1 MVRNTTGG
9 KGSKSLAR
17 KNEQG
22 AAAASS
28 GRLRLPAS
36 QFEVFAL
43 VTASLGNCMFHVSTA
58 SGMQKLILRL
68 RGKFSGRNKRANFV
82 AVGAFVLVGL
92 HDYEAPR
99 FKSADLL
106 EIYSDADVGSLASLP
121 GLPRDFFLRKGET
134 SALAA
139 AAGGGDD
146 DVVFSSA
153 APVLTPGAAN
163 LPVVAEGGDEEEIN
177 FEDI

>member
-1 MVRNTTGG
+1 MVKNTTGG

-22 AAAASS
+22 AAASS
-28 GRLRLPAS
+28 GRLRLPVS
-36 QFEVFAL
+36 QFEVFAV
-43 VTASLGNCMFHVSTA
+43 VTAALGNCMFHVSTA
-58 SGMQKLILRL
+58 SGLHKLILRL

-106 EIYSDADVGSLASLP
+106 EIYSDADVGALASLP
-121 GLPRDFFLRKGET
+121 GLPRDFFMRK
-134 SALAA
+134 AA
-139 AAGGGDD
+139 AAQSSAED
-146 DVVFSSA
+146 DVIFSSA
-153 APVLTPGAAN
+153 AVAPLTNADIVSAVAAD
-163 LPVVAEGGDEEEIN
+163 DEEI
-177 FEDI
+177 DIDDI

>member
-1 MVRNTTGG
+1 MVKNTTGG

-22 AAAASS
+22 AAASS
-28 GRLRLPAS
+28 GRLRLPVS
-36 QFEVFAL
+36 QFEVFAV
-43 VTASLGNCMFHVSTA
+43 VTAALGNCMFHVSTA
-58 SGMQKLILRL
+58 SGLHKLILRL

-106 EIYSDADVGSLASLP
+106 EIYSDADVSSLASLP

-134 SALAA
+134 APGTAA
-139 AAGGGDD
+139 AAADE

-153 APVLTPGAAN
+153 AAVLPPGAAI
-163 LPVVAEGGDEEEIN
+163 LPVVSEAAEEEI
-177 FEDI
+177 DIDDI

>member
-1 MVRNTTGG
+1 MVKNTTGG

-22 AAAASS
+22 AASS
-28 GRLRLPAS
+28 GRLRLPVS

-43 VTASLGNCMFHVSTA
+43 VTAALGNCMFHVSTE
-58 SGMQKLILRL
+58 SGMHKLILRL

-106 EIYSDADVGSLASLP
+106 EIYSDADVGVLASLP
-121 GLPRDFFLRKGET
+121 GMPRDFFMRK
-134 SALAA
+134 AA
-139 AAGGGDD
+139 AVQSAADD
-146 DVVFSSA
+146 DVIFSSA
-153 APVLTPGAAN
+153 AVAPLTNADNGESAPDTCS
-163 LPVVAEGGDEEEIN
+163 DEEI
-177 FEDI
+177 DIDDI

>member
-1 MVRNTTGG
+1 MVKNTTGG

-22 AAAASS
+22 AASSSS

-36 QFEVFAL
+36 EFEVFAL
-43 VTASLGNCMFHVSTA
+43 VTAALGNCMFHVSTET
-58 SGMQKLILRL
+58 GIHKLILRL

-106 EIYSDADVGSLASLP
+106 EIYSDADVGALASLP
-121 GLPRDFFLRKGET
+121 GLPRDFFMRK
-134 SALAA
+134 AA
-139 AAGGGDD
+139 AAQSSAED
-146 DVVFSSA
+146 DVIFSSA
-153 APVLTPGAAN
+153 AVAPLTNADFVSAVAAD
-163 LPVVAEGGDEEEIN
+163 DEEI
-177 FEDI
+177 DIDDI